1 MEMFLDALS
10 WVLLSL
16 GGISVLIGG
25 IGALRMPDLYTRMHA
40 ASVTDSLGAI
50 LVLGGVMLQAG
61 LTLATIKLLAILFFL
76 LLTSP
81 TSSNAL
87 ASAALLAG
95 TRPFAKT
102 TAEKQQQKDNDNDKE
117 TSS

>member
-1 MEMFLDALS
+1 MAALIDTLS

-16 GGISVLIGG
+16 GGLSVLIGG

-40 ASVTDSLGAI
+40 ASVTDSMGAI
-50 LVLGGVMLQAG
+50 LVLLGIMLQAG
-61 LTLATIKLLAILFFL
+61 WSLATIKLIAILIFL

-81 TSSNAL
+81 TSSYAL

-95 TRPFAKT
+95 TRPFAET
-102 TAEKQQQKDNDNDKE
+102 QQDPEEPK
-117 TSS
+117 

>member
-1 MEMFLDALS
+1 MAALFDTLS
-10 WVLLSL
+10 WVLLTL

-50 LVLGGVMLQAG
+50 LVIAGIMLQAG
-61 LTLATIKLLAILFFL
+61 WSLATIKLLAILLFL

-95 TRPFAKT
+95 TRPFAET
-102 TAEKQQQKDNDNDKE
+102 QQEQE
-117 TSS
+117 GPR

>member
-1 MEMFLDALS
+1 VSALLDTLS
-10 WVLLSL
+10 WVLLTL

-40 ASVTDSLGAI
+40 ASVTDSMGAI
-50 LVLGGVMLQAG
+50 LVLVGIMLQAG
-61 LTLATIKLLAILFFL
+61 WSLATIKLIAILIFL
-76 LLTSP
+76 LITSP

-95 TRPFAKT
+95 KRPFAELR
-102 TAEKQQQKDNDNDKE
+102 ADEE
-117 TSS
+117 TPE